1 MFDRFTLPARMT
13 LFAARAA
20 VTELRDA
27 ELTPEHILLGLL
39 RTDDG
44 PLPAL
49 FARAGISYLAIRNE
63 VRASDP
69 SRASRP
75 DVPSDREVPLSVG
88 AKRVLDYAVA
98 EADRLEQQ
106 DVGTGHLLLG
116 VIANADSQA
125 AGIIE
130 RHAIAAE
137 DVRAAIRVSTEF
149 VESEPPPQDGLIV
162 RLVSDPEPIRRV
174 ERVRLLVEQME
185 QYMTEGVPRDLLLD
199 EIHGHLDAL
208 KRHVLDAK

>member
-1 MFDRFTLPARMT
+1 MFDRFTVPARMT
-13 LFAARAA
+13 LFAARVA
-20 VTELRDA
+20 VTDLRDT
-27 ELTPEHILLGLL
+27 ELTPQHILLGLL
-39 RTDDG
+39 RADDG
-44 PLPAL
+44 PLPGL
-49 FARAGISYLAIRNE
+49 FARAGMSYLAIRNE

-75 DVPSDREVPLSVG
+75 EVPSQMEVPLSAG
-88 AKRVLDYAVA
+88 TKRALDYAVS

-116 VIANADSQA
+116 VIADADSQA
-125 AGIIE
+125 ARIIT
-130 RHAIAAE
+130 RHAITAE
-137 DVRAAIRVSTEF
+137 GVRAAILVSTEF
-149 VESEPPPQDGLIV
+149 VEREPPPQDGLIV

-185 QYMTEGVPRDLLLD
+185 QHMTEGVPRDLLLD

>member
-1 MFDRFTLPARMT
+1 MFDRFTVAARMT
-13 LFAARAA
+13 LFAARVA
-20 VTELRDA
+20 VTDLRDT
-27 ELTPEHILLGLL
+27 ELTPQHILLGLL
-39 RTDDG
+39 RADDG
-44 PLPAL
+44 PLPGL
-49 FARAGISYLAIRNE
+49 FARAGMSYLAIRNE

-75 DVPSDREVPLSVG
+75 EVPSQMEVPLS
-88 AKRVLDYAVA
+88 ASTKRALDDAVS

-106 DVGTGHLLLG
+106 DIGTGHLLLG
-116 VIANADSQA
+116 VIADADSLA
-125 AGIIE
+125 ARIIE
-130 RHAIAAE
+130 RHAITAE
-137 DVRAAIRVSTEF
+137 GVRAAILVSTEF
-149 VESEPPPQDGLIV
+149 VEREPPPQDGLRV